1 MLPPGTPAKPAA
13 PELLAADEPAPYTV
27 LNPAS
32 DKPALLVCDHASRV
46 FPRSLGD
53 LGLDPLARRCHLAL
67 DIGAEALTLRLAESL
82 GVTAVLAGY
91 SRLVV
96 DCNRDLLDPGAFLE
110 FGDGVVVPG
119 NRHLSPAQKTVRAD
133 AIYWPYHRAIDAEIK
148 RLTGG
153 LRSPGV
159 IAIHSFTPV
168 LDGVSRPWEFG
179 VLWDAD
185 RRVSDILIRE
195 LTAAGFVVGD
205 NEPYSG
211 RAPQDFTI
219 DNHAEA
225 AGLPHVGIEVR
236 QDLIDDDEGVARIAA
251 ILHASIQRIPGGVFG
266 PMGEENEIDHAAST
280 HGRSEKAQSR
290 KAQRK

>member
-1 MLPPGTPAKPAA
+1 MPPEGTTANPAV
-13 PELLAADEPAPYTV
+13 PELLAADEPAPFIV

-32 DKPALLVCDHASRV
+32 DKPALLVCDHASRR

-53 LGLDPLARRCHLAL
+53 LGLDPLARGCHLAL
-67 DIGAEALTLRLAESL
+67 DIGAEALTRQLARSL
-82 GVTAVLAGY
+82 GLTAVLAGY

-119 NRHLSPAQKTVRAD
+119 NRHLSAAQKTARAD
-133 AIYWPYHRAIDAEIK
+133 AIYWPYHRAIDGEIK
-148 RLTGG
+148 RLTGRH
-153 LRSPGV
+153 RSPGV

-168 LDGVSRPWEFG
+168 LDGVSRPWEVG
-179 VLWDAD
+179 ILWDAD
-185 RRVSDILIRE
+185 KRMSDILIRE

-211 RAPQDFTI
+211 RAPQDFTV

-236 QDLIDDDEGVARIAA
+236 HDLIDDEDGVAGIAA
-251 ILHASIQRIPGGVFG
+251 VLHGIIERMPAAIFDPAGELDEFGGTEA
-266 PMGEENEIDHAAST
+266 PCATIAK
-280 HGRSEKAQSR
+280 RS
-290 KAQRK
+290 

>member
-1 MLPPGTPAKPAA
+1 MPPSGNTGTAIA
-13 PELLAADEPAPYTV
+13 PKLIAADEPAPFSI

-32 DKPALLVCDHASRV
+32 ERPLLLVCDHASRV

-67 DIGAEALTLRLAESL
+67 DIGAGALTEQLAERL
-82 GVTAVLAGY
+82 GVTAVMAGY

-110 FGDGVVVPG
+110 FGDGIVIPG
-119 NRHLSPAQKTVRAD
+119 NRNLSAEQKAARAE
-133 AIYWPYHRAIDAEIK
+133 ALYWPYHHAIDAEIK
-148 RLTGG
+148 RLAGTR
-153 LRSPGV
+153 RSPAV

-168 LDGVSRPWEFG
+168 LDGVSRPWEIG
-179 VLWDAD
+179 VLSDAD
-185 RRVSDILIRE
+185 RRISDIMLRA
-195 LTAAGFVVGD
+195 LTEAGFVVGD

-236 QDLIDDDEGVARIAA
+236 QDLIHQDDGVEQIAA
-251 ILHASIQRIPGGVFG
+251 ILHAIIAKLPAAIFGQPG
-266 PMGEENEIDHAAST
+266 EAAMELAAAIRG
-280 HGRSEKAQSR
+280 HSR
-290 KAQRK
+290 KA